1 VSDGRSLH
9 GIHPRVGK
17 RKFTAEDDT
26 FKETGKIRL
35 WTKAD
40 WVIHFDDLTV
50 EEQSNGTM

>member
-1 VSDGRSLH
+1 MSDGRSFQ

-17 RKFTAEDDT
+17 LKVTARDDT
-26 FKETGKIRL
+26 FKETRKIDL

-50 EEQSNGTM
+50 EELSSGTM